1 MEHTALRPKPMPGG
15 DPSGPRPSR
24 GTRRPGARVPDA
36 SRRRGRRLATLLT
49 GVFAGVVLVLSGVG
63 LGAMGATVIGVS
75 GLADLQKRAG
85 ASGRTGQPS
94 AGSEAPRGAGAA
106 GAAGSAVPR
115 GAEVAGSVG
124 SAVPWG
130 AGAAGSA
137 VPRGAEV
144 AGSVGS
150 AVPWGAGAA
159 GSAVPR
165 AAGSAV
171 PRGAGAAGSV
181 VPRAAPGSMAGSG
194 GGPVRPG
201 ESERQSVHGTL
212 GVEAVDAHGGAGA
225 LIVGVRLPGPGYS
238 AGLVR
243 GDTLLALDG
252 TGITS
257 AADLARAVADARP
270 GREVT
275 LRVRHANGSR
285 GRLSAV
291 PGTAT

>member
-1 MEHTALRPKPMPGG
+1 M
-15 DPSGPRPSR
+15 
-24 GTRRPGARVPDA
+24 
-36 SRRRGRRLATLLT
+36 
-49 GVFAGVVLVLSGVG
+49 
-63 LGAMGATVIGVS
+63 
-75 GLADLQKRAG
+75 
-85 ASGRTGQPS
+85 
-94 AGSEAPRGAGAA
+94 
-106 GAAGSAVPR
+106 
-115 GAEVAGSVG
+115 
-124 SAVPWG
+124 
-130 AGAAGSA
+130 
-137 VPRGAEV
+137 
-144 AGSVGS
+144 
-150 AVPWGAGAA
+150 
-159 GSAVPR
+159 PR
-165 AAGSAV
+165 AD
-171 PRGAGAAGSV
+171 
-181 VPRAAPGSMAGSG
+181 PGSMAGSG

-212 GVEAVDAHGGAGA
+212 GVEAVDAPGGAGA
-225 LIVGVRLPGPGYS
+225 LIVGVHLPGPGYS

>member
-15 DPSGPRPSR
+15 DPSAGTRPSR
-24 GTRRPGARVPDA
+24 GTRRPGGRDPNA

-94 AGSEAPRGAGAA
+94 VDSEAPRTGRSGAPRAA
-106 GAAGSAVPR
+106 GA
-115 GAEVAGSVG
+115 
-124 SAVPWG
+124 
-130 AGAAGSA
+130 
-137 VPRGAEV
+137 
-144 AGSVGS
+144 
-150 AVPWGAGAA
+150 
-159 GSAVPR
+159 AVPR

-171 PRGAGAAGSV
+171 PRAGEAAGSAGSAEAAGSVGSVGSAEAAGSAETAGSVGSV
-181 VPRAAPGSMAGSG
+181 VPRVAPGSMAESG

-212 GVEAVDAHGGAGA
+212 GVEAVDGPGGAGA
-225 LIVGVRLPGPGYS
+225 LIVGVHLPGPGYS

-285 GRLSAV
+285 GHLSAV